1 MSTFRS
7 ELRKLTTVRT
17 TTVLT
22 LAGWALVVLGASFQ
36 IFSRVDDDTGMP
48 SFGGAFTGSATDVAG
63 VIDQVGGSSIIV
75 LVVGLLIV
83 TTEVRHQTLG
93 RTLQVTPSRTRV
105 LLAKLSG
112 GVAYAAAFFVGG
124 LAVVGV
130 LLAIGAAA
138 EGVGLSVGPEV
149 TTALW
154 HGLVGLGL
162 TAVLGVSVG
171 ALLRSQVVAI
181 TLSLVWVFIV
191 ENLVRGFF
199 PAVGRWL
206 PFQAQQAVFV
216 SQELRESVPAGAL
229 DLLDPAVGLAVFLG
243 YVVVFTTAAAV
254 LLRTRDV

>member
-1 MSTFRS
+1 MGTFRA

-22 LAGWALVVLGASFQ
+22 LAGWALVILGSLFL
-36 IFSRVDDDTGMP
+36 IFSNIDDETGMP
-48 SFGGAFTGSATDVAG
+48 TFGGAFSGSASDVAG
-63 VIDQVGGSSIIV
+63 VIDQIGGSSIIV

-93 RTLQVTPSRTRV
+93 RTLQLTPSRTRV
-105 LLAKLSG
+105 LLAKLAG

-124 LAVVGV
+124 LVVVGV
-130 LLAIGAAA
+130 LLAIGAA
-138 EGVGLSVGPEV
+138 VGLSVGPEV

-181 TLSLVWVFIV
+181 TLTLVWVFIV

-199 PAVGRWL
+199 PSVGRWL

-216 SQELRESVPAGAL
+216 SQEMRDSVPAGAL

-254 LLRTRDV
+254 LLRTRDI